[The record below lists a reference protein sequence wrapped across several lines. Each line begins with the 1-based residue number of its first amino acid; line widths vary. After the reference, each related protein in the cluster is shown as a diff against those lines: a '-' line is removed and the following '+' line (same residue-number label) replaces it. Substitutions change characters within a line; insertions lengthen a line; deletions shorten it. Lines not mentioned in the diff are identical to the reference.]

1 MFIEE
6 NSQLANVDDVFNG
19 ILVRGDATGDVVFYG
34 KGAGK
39 LPTASAVVAD
49 VVDAAKHLNRFIMT
63 GWSSEK
69 LEMIDVSQVESR
81 FFVRMKGSYTESLAK
96 VEEVFGTIDAKVVA
110 EVGKEFGFITSK
122 MKEEEYRAKAAQFDN
137 IIGMIR
143 VRF

>member
-1 MFIEE
+1 MAICWGMRCSTEAAQE
-6 NSQLANVDDVFNG
+6 NCRQP
-19 ILVRGDATGDVVFYG
+19 AT
-34 KGAGK
+34 
-39 LPTASAVVAD
+39 VVAD

-137 IIGMIR
+137 IIGMIPGSLLSKKMR
-143 VRF
+143 K